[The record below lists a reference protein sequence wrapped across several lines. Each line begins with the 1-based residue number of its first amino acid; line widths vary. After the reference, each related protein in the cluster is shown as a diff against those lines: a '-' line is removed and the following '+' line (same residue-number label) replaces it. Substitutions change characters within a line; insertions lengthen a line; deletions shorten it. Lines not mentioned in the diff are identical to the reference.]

1 MRWRMS
7 HTLHLRASCFVPA
20 FYMSMKSLGECTLY
34 SCFLCV
40 GYFSDLGHFG
50 LETCF
55 TVHCAIFAQFEWFFS
70 YTQRDSQPS
79 VEVLSVTVLYL
90 ALSAVEW
97 PFDTAQGLQCAAL
110 LQLHRTSTKRGQSF
124 LKASRVRAS
133 QQRMWVVQGWMWW
146 WRLLCALLCTLF
158 PGLSPAS
165 PDLVAFCCR
174 GESISAGHL
183 SPAVAVFPARVI
195 PTDYV
200 GSRLR
205 GDRPRGHGRSRC
217 TTAAITCSLI
227 VHLDRDPM
235 LTARWTILAM
245 HVSAG
250 VPLRT
255 LYFPWSLCI
264 TPDLYKTV

>member
-1 MRWRMS
+1 MVLLLYAKGFS
-7 HTLHLRASCFVPA
+7 A
-20 FYMSMKSLGECTLY
+20 EC
-34 SCFLCV
+34 
-40 GYFSDLGHFG
+40 GG
-50 LETCF
+50 
-55 TVHCAIFAQFEWFFS
+55 
-70 YTQRDSQPS
+70 
-79 VEVLSVTVLYL
+79 VECNGFISRLVRCRVT
-90 ALSAVEW
+90 
-97 PFDTAQGLQCAAL
+97 FDTAQGLQCTAL
-110 LQLHRTSTKRGQSF
+110 LQLHRTSTKRPKFFEGKSRPRITTANVSCARLNVAVAFVVRSF
-124 LKASRVRAS
+124 VH
-133 QQRMWVVQGWMWW
+133 
-146 WRLLCALLCTLF
+146 AL

-235 LTARWTILAM
+235 LTAR
-245 HVSAG
+245 
-250 VPLRT
+250 
-255 LYFPWSLCI
+255 
-264 TPDLYKTV
+264 

>member
-124 LKASRVRAS
+124 FEGKSRPCITAANVSCARLN
-133 QQRMWVVQGWMWW
+133 VV
-146 WRLLCALLCTLF
+146 
-158 PGLSPAS
+158 
-165 PDLVAFCCR
+165 VAFVVRSFVHALSWSVARIPRPCC
-174 GESISAGHL
+174 ILL
-183 SPAVAVFPARVI
+183 SWWKYFCRTFVSCSCRFSSSRH
-195 PTDYV
+195 
-200 GSRLR
+200 SHRLR
-205 GDRPRGHGRSRC
+205 RQPSPWRPAARSWSFQVYNGRYY
-217 TTAAITCSLI
+217 L
-227 VHLDRDPM
+227 
-235 LTARWTILAM
+235 LTDC
-245 HVSAG
+245 
-250 VPLRT
+250 PLR
-255 LYFPWSLCI
+255 
-264 TPDLYKTV
+264 

>member
-1 MRWRMS
+1 MRWRIS

-50 LETCF
+50 LEICF
-55 TVHCAIFAQFEWFFS
+55 TVHCAIFAQFERFFS
-70 YTQRDSQPS
+70 YTQTDWFSAGCGGVACSGFIPRL
-79 VEVLSVTVLYL
+79 VRCRVTL
-90 ALSAVEW
+90 
-97 PFDTAQGLQCAAL
+97 DTAQGLQCAAL

-124 LKASRVRAS
+124 LKASRVRVLP
-133 QQRMWVVQGWMWW
+133 QQRTWVVQGWMWW
-146 WRLLCALLCTLF
+146 WRLWCALLCTLF

-165 PDLVAFCCR
+165 PNLVAFFCR
-174 GESISAGHL
+174 GESFSAGRL
-183 SPAVAVFPARVI
+183 SPAVAVFPAR
-195 PTDYV
+195 
-200 GSRLR
+200 
-205 GDRPRGHGRSRC
+205 
-217 TTAAITCSLI
+217 TTAAVTCSLI

-250 VPLRT
+250 IPLCS

-264 TPDLYKTV
+264 MPDLYKTV